1 MDTDKYFK
9 TPSFQLA
16 VFLYVKGQELV
27 GLDWVDER
35 KAVFVF
41 IDTPMR
47 EYWVNVYSF
56 GRSDDPE
63 AMADIRKV
71 LLSSKLLKDKL
82 YQEKREGVNN

>member
-35 KAVFVF
+35 RAAFVF

-47 EYWVNVYSF
+47 EYLVNVFNF
-56 GRSDDPE
+56 GKPDDPE
-63 AMADIRKV
+63 AVVDIRKA
-71 LLSSKLLKDKL
+71 LMSSKLLKDKL
-82 YQEKREGVNN
+82 YQEKREGVR